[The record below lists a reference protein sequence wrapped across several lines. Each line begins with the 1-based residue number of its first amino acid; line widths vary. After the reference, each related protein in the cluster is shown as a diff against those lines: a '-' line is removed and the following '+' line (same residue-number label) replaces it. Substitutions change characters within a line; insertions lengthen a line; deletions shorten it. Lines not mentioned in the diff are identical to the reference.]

1 MPGSVLANASH
12 LPIVPMA
19 PEPSSAPSGPQR
31 RSTPDGREAAA
42 ADEGDADSQ
51 PPSGPAGGRSFRLW
65 HGAVLLLAVAV
76 VGLALYGLWPTLTG
90 EAGDQ
95 AAAEE
100 AEAPSSEA
108 QIEAVVARRRDFPL
122 RAEASG
128 HLRPWRRATLHAE
141 ASGQVEELT
150 VEEGARVEEGALLAR
165 LESREE
171 QIALR
176 EARAKLLKARAEYQ
190 AKYGGEGNLT
200 ASADS
205 ALVPANPDRQATQA
219 AASGLT
225 AARQA
230 TQRAR
235 LELERTRITA
245 PFAGRVAD
253 LKGGGR
259 EGSGGPTG
267 LSEGQYV
274 ASGQEICTL
283 LQDRRMKVEAEV
295 LESDFA
301 QVREGATARVHVP
314 ALGPRSDASAVFEG
328 EVRAVNPQVDPN
340 AGTGRV
346 TVSIPNPEGRLVSGL
361 YANVWL
367 ETERLEGRLVVPENA
382 VLVRQGRDLVFVV
395 EDGQAQWTY
404 VEVGARSGE
413 RVEITKGVQ
422 PGDTVAVDGHFAL
435 AHDAP
440 VEVTEVR
447 SPVP

>member
-1 MPGSVLANASH
+1 MPEKSS
-12 LPIVPMA
+12 
-19 PEPSSAPSGPQR
+19 PEPEKRRASGDEPHAEAEKA
-31 RSTPDGREAAA
+31 STDGPPLWQGAA
-42 ADEGDADSQ
+42 
-51 PPSGPAGGRSFRLW
+51 
-65 HGAVLLLAVAV
+65 LLLALSVL
-76 VGLALYGLWPTLTG
+76 GLGLYGLWPTLTG
-90 EAGDQ
+90 QTGEGP
-95 AAAEE
+95 AAAG
-100 AEAPSSEA
+100 AEAPSSTA
-108 QIEAVVARRRDFPL
+108 QVEAVVARRVDFPL
-122 RAEASG
+122 RARASG
-128 HLRPWRRATLHAE
+128 HLRPWQRATLHAE

-150 VEEGARVEEGALLAR
+150 VEEGARVEEGTLLAR
-165 LESREE
+165 LENREE

-176 EARAKLLKARAEYQ
+176 EARAKLLKARAEYR
-190 AKYGGEGNLT
+190 AKYGGEESLT

-205 ALVPANPDRQATQA
+205 ALAPANPDRQATQA

-259 EGSGGPTG
+259 EGGSGPTG

-283 LQDRRMKVEAEV
+283 LQDRRMKVEAQV

-301 QVREGATARVHVP
+301 QVRTGATARVHVP
-314 ALGPRSDASAVFEG
+314 ALGPRADSSAVFEG

-367 ETERLEGRLVVPENA
+367 ETERLEERLVVPENA

-395 EDGQAQWTY
+395 EDGRAQWTY

-413 RVEITKGVQ
+413 RVEITKGAQ

-447 SPVP
+447 TPAP